1 MTHRLSLQ
9 MDFRRPPTSRWRRA
23 GWAVLAVAVAAAAAV
38 ASAYSETDQA
48 HSDALVRGAR
58 LAQQDRGASP
68 RRAVP
73 AADPQLLADLRSANT
88 VIDQLTIPWD
98 ELFDAI
104 ESAGSRDLGLLALT
118 PNARDRSVR
127 LAGEALSIEQVLA
140 YVDRL
145 AAQPALSRV
154 HLLGYNAVQRDGVSA
169 VAFTLAATWRQSP

>member
-1 MTHRLSLQ
+1 MTRRLLLQ
-9 MDFRRPPTSRWRRA
+9 MDFRRPPTSRWRWA
-23 GWAVLAVAVAAAAAV
+23 GWAALAIAVAAAVAV
-38 ASAYSETDQA
+38 ASAYSESEQE
-48 HSDALVRGAR
+48 HGDAVARSAR
-58 LAQQDRGASP
+58 LAQQDRGANP

-88 VIDQLTIPWD
+88 VIDQLTVPWD

-127 LAGEALSIEQVLA
+127 LAGEALSIDQVLA